1 MNRKVSLGVCISL
14 VAIVAAITFIL
25 TYGFSM
31 DVFNSKVNVK
41 ERPAMT
47 KKLEAVDNAV
57 RSSYLGTLD
66 EENLVDGIARGYILG
81 VGDNYASYYSVQQY
95 QTLKM
100 NEGGQSIGI
109 GISIGQDP
117 SGYIAV
123 RTVRAGG
130 PAEEAGVK
138 AGDVIIAVEGKDV
151 LGAGY
156 TASVSAIGAGDE
168 GSVVRLTI
176 RREGQDTT
184 YQMARR
190 RMDNITV
197 TSQNMGGGLGYIKI
211 TGFDSKTSEQ
221 FSKELSNLRGA
232 AETVAEGTSGGE
244 KLTGIVID
252 LRNNTGGVV
261 AAVEG
266 IMSQLVPAGELVT
279 ATYQDGIAK
288 PIVTSMG
295 AGLLEESVVVLVN
308 SRTSS
313 SAEML
318 ACCLRDFASAKL
330 VGTTTYGKGVMQST
344 KELADGSAIKITTAR
359 YQTTKTPCFDGV
371 GLKPNAEVSLLK
383 DDEDT
388 LRTLGVEEDLQLKKA
403 LELLTSPGA

>member
-57 RSSYLGTLD
+57 RSAYLGTLD
-66 EENLVDGIARGYILG
+66 EETLVDGVARGYILG

-100 NEGGQSIGI
+100 NEGGQTIGL
-109 GISIGQDP
+109 GITVGQDA
-117 SGYIAV
+117 SGYMSV
-123 RTVRAGG
+123 RSVRAGG
-130 PAEEAGVK
+130 PAEEAGLKV
-138 AGDVIIAVEGKDV
+138 GDVIIAIEGKDV
-151 LGAGY
+151 LGTGY
-156 TASVSAIGAGDE
+156 LNSLNAISTGDE
-168 GSVVRLTI
+168 GSVVRLTV
-176 RREGQDTT
+176 RRDGQDTA

-197 TSQNMGGGLGYIKI
+197 VSQSMGGGLGYIKI
-211 TGFDSKTSEQ
+211 SGFDAKTSDQ
-221 FSKELSNLRGA
+221 FAKELNNLRNGGA
-232 AETVAEGTSGGE
+232 TTGQEAAAG

-252 LRNNTGGVV
+252 LRNNTGGLIS
-261 AAVEG
+261 AVEG

-279 ATYQDGIAK
+279 ATYQDGIGK
-288 PIVTSMG
+288 PIVTSTG
-295 AGLLEESVVVLVN
+295 TALLEESVVVLVN
-308 SRTSS
+308 SRTAS

-318 ACCLRDFASAKL
+318 ACSLRDFASARL
-330 VGTTTYGKGVMQST
+330 VGTTTFGKGVMQST
-344 KELADGSAIKITTAR
+344 KELADGSAIKITSAR
-359 YQTTKTPCFDGV
+359 YQTPKTPCFDGV
-371 GLKPNAEVSLLK
+371 GLKPNVEVSMLK

-403 LELLTSPGA
+403 LELLTSPGE